1 MYKIV
6 IRPLLFLFKPETI
19 HHFISS
25 VLKIIRRIPLLSL
38 LPKKI
43 YHIKNK
49 KLSREFLGM
58 HFENP
63 VGLAAGF
70 DKNAEL
76 YNELS
81 SFGFSFVEI
90 GTVTPVGQPGNP
102 KPRSFRLVE
111 DKALINRMG
120 FNNRGVDYAV
130 SRLKKDQPKVIIGG
144 NIGKNTS
151 TPNTEAIEDYK
162 VTFRKI
168 YDYVDYLVINLSC
181 PNIEN
186 LNELQDS
193 EHTVKII
200 NELDNLRA
208 TFNKRKSILL
218 KISPDIDKKGLDDV
232 IEIYYKTGIDG
243 IIATNTTSLRDN
255 LKSPQEKITRIGKGG
270 LSGTPLKNRA
280 TEHIRYLAQKTKN
293 EIPIIGVG
301 GIMTP
306 KDALEKLN
314 AGATL
319 VQIYTGFIYSGPA
332 IVKQINKAI
341 LKNQY

>member
-208 TFNKRKSILL
+208 TFNKRKPILL

-255 LKSPQEKITRIGKGG
+255 LKTPQKKITRIGKGG
-270 LSGTPLKNRA
+270 LSGAPLRNRA